1 MKVYEITLKAVE
13 AYEDITIWIATDH
26 IISIVPNSDL
36 YPTIKEIDVSQDAPG
51 VDLVIL

>member
-1 MKVYEITLKAVE
+1 MKVYKITIKAVE
-13 AYEDITIWIATDH
+13 AHDDIEIWIATDH